1 MFKKIIIFSFLVSLG
16 SLNLNAAVTV
26 VGSSDALICYKHAKF
41 GYTTQSSVFT
51 CLKALSDNTISKK
64 DHDATRINLCLLY
77 TSPSPRD

>member
-1 MFKKIIIFSFLVSLG
+1 MSLG

-64 DHDATRINLCLLY
+64 IMMLPELILVLFIIINQN
-77 TSPSPRD
+77 PEWP